1 MSQKIIYFFLSILL
15 ISNAFSITIDG
26 DLSDDE
32 WSNAE
37 TLEGFLTVFPD
48 TLEKPKYKTE
58 VKYFTDNKGIYFGIT
73 NYQPKSTQVIERH
86 QRDSF
91 YANADRNYVMIDF
104 DNNASAGY
112 EFTVTLGDS
121 IRDSIF
127 VDENEFSDNWD
138 AIWYAKTKSYE
149 DFWISEYFIPWGVAP
164 LIAEDGPF
172 RNIKISVAR
181 WAFGQNEVYNT
192 PGLNLFKSP
201 FFK

>member
-1 MSQKIIYFFLSILL
+1 MSQKKIYFFLSILF

-112 EFTVTLGDS
+112 EFTVT
-121 IRDSIF
+121 
-127 VDENEFSDNWD
+127 
-138 AIWYAKTKSYE
+138 
-149 DFWISEYFIPWGVAP
+149 
-164 LIAEDGPF
+164 
-172 RNIKISVAR
+172 
-181 WAFGQNEVYNT
+181 
-192 PGLNLFKSP
+192 
-201 FFK
+201 

>member
-1 MSQKIIYFFLSILL
+1 
-15 ISNAFSITIDG
+15 
-26 DLSDDE
+26 
-32 WSNAE
+32 
-37 TLEGFLTVFPD
+37 
-48 TLEKPKYKTE
+48 
-58 VKYFTDNKGIYFGIT
+58 
-73 NYQPKSTQVIERH
+73 
-86 QRDSF
+86 
-91 YANADRNYVMIDF
+91 MIDF

-192 PGLNLFKSP
+192 PWCVVDFILAKSP
-201 FFK
+201 SSN